1 MTLPDRD
8 DVSRREFLQAAV
20 AVGGAVGLS
29 ACLEESGGGDGIEQV
44 DAPTGGDQD
53 SLPVRQHAWN
63 DVLDRDA
70 DGNVD
75 PPDHQVLAE
84 LSLTSDAEQSAD
96 GPPTDAARETVEATF
111 RELEQAIAW
120 QTDGLLFTAG
130 YTPSYFDRYE
140 ASLPDSIDLPE
151 PQALTSLEI
160 PETMDFDTHDLTV
173 HLASDDPAV
182 VLAAEEALL
191 GNRGTLNGHE
201 MATSVDG
208 VLEEVSRKTG
218 FVGPGLVAEK
228 QAEGDIGG
236 LPQHDIH
243 EEAPFWMGYRS
254 GFQESQASE
263 DFVTI
268 EDGPFAGGTTQHLES
283 DRLQL
288 GAWFDQD
295 SHHERVSKLFS
306 HVHADEERVGEF
318 GEKLTTSTNVLPM
331 AEETAED
338 ARDPGVVGH
347 AQKAARARVDGEPL
361 LLRRDFNTTDG
372 DYPGVHFLSLQDGI
386 STFVRV
392 REAMAGEDL
401 AQNGA
406 VGSRQNNG
414 ILQYLS
420 VLSRG
425 NYLLPPRSLR
435 ALPEPNP

>member
-8 DVSRREFLQAAV
+8 AVSRREFLQAAV

-29 ACLEESGGGDGIEQV
+29 ACLEASGGGDEQV
-44 DAPTGGDQD
+44 DAPTGGDLD
-53 SLPVRQHAWN
+53 SLPARQHAWN
-63 DVLDRDA
+63 DVLDRDV

-75 PPDHQVLAE
+75 PPDHHVLAE
-84 LSLTSDAEQSAD
+84 LSLTSDAERSAD
-96 GPPTDAARETVEATF
+96 GQPTEAAREAVESTF
-111 RELEQAIAW
+111 RELERAIAW

-130 YTPSYFDRYE
+130 YTPAYFDRYE
-140 ASLPDSIDLPE
+140 EPLPESVDLPE

-191 GNRGTLNGHE
+191 GNRETLNGLE

-208 VLEEVSRKTG
+208 VLEEVDRTTG

-228 QAEGDIGG
+228 QAEGEIGG
-236 LPQHDIH
+236 LPEHDIH

-254 GFQESQASE
+254 GFQESQATE

-268 EDGPFAGGTTQHLES
+268 DDGPFADGTTQHLES

-306 HVHADEERVGEF
+306 HVHAEEERVGEF
-318 GEKLTTSTNVLPM
+318 GEKLGTSTNVL
-331 AEETAED
+331 EVVDDTAED

-347 AQKAARARVDGEPL
+347 AQKAARARVDGEPP

-372 DYPGVHFLSLQDGI
+372 DYPGVHFLALQDGI

-420 VLSRG
+420 VQRRG
-425 NYLLPPRSLR
+425 NYLLPPRALR
-435 ALPEPNP
+435 ALPTPNP